1 MTSVALGLMFGL
13 GLYLLWWS
21 CWIEPPVDN
30 RRERRAG
37 PLTRLTDDI
46 VQAGLSGLGARGLL
60 AGCVA
65 AGLLTFIT
73 AWALIAVVPIA
84 VCFAVMVG
92 CSPVIYV
99 RRRARLRR
107 SRLRDLWPDVVDNV
121 TSGIRAGMSLP
132 EALSAVAVRGPA
144 ELRPAFAAFSEDYR
158 LTGRFNECLDRLK
171 VSLSDPVADRLIE
184 SLRIAREV
192 GGSDLGR
199 LLRTLSRF
207 LRDDAR
213 ARAEIEARQSWTVN
227 AAKLAAAAPW
237 LVLLLLSTRPESVQA
252 YATPTGAL
260 VLLVG
265 ALVTALAY
273 WLMLRLGRLAEDE
286 RVLR

>member
-46 VQAGLSGLGARGLL
+46 VQAGLRGLGARGLL

-92 CSPVIYV
+92 CSPTWSTMSRQGSALGCHC
-99 RRRARLRR
+99 RRLCPQWPCGGQPSYARHSRPSARITASRGDSTNAWIASR
-107 SRLRDLWPDVVDNV
+107 SR
-121 TSGIRAGMSLP
+121 
-132 EALSAVAVRGPA
+132 
-144 ELRPAFAAFSEDYR
+144 
-158 LTGRFNECLDRLK
+158 
-171 VSLSDPVADRLIE
+171 
-184 SLRIAREV
+184 
-192 GGSDLGR
+192 
-199 LLRTLSRF
+199 
-207 LRDDAR
+207 
-213 ARAEIEARQSWTVN
+213 
-227 AAKLAAAAPW
+227 
-237 LVLLLLSTRPESVQA
+237 
-252 YATPTGAL
+252 
-260 VLLVG
+260 
-265 ALVTALAY
+265 
-273 WLMLRLGRLAEDE
+273 
-286 RVLR
+286 

>member
-46 VQAGLSGLGARGLL
+46 VQAGLRGLGARGLL

-171 VSLSDPVADRLIE
+171 VSVDRVA
-184 SLRIAREV
+184 AN
-192 GGSDLGR
+192 
-199 LLRTLSRF
+199 
-207 LRDDAR
+207 R
-213 ARAEIEARQSWTVN
+213 ARGRWVRPGS
-227 AAKLAAAAPW
+227 AAAHALP
-237 LVLLLLSTRPESVQA
+237 LPQRRRA
-252 YATPTGAL
+252 GARGDRGTPILDSECRKAGGCCTLAGAL
-260 VLLVG
+260 VAIDAARIRSGLCDPDRRARPVG
-265 ALVTALAY
+265 GGTGDGA
-273 WLMLRLGRLAEDE
+273 
-286 RVLR
+286 RVLAHASAGAASRG